1 MFTFFKDKEEI
12 YNPTAAD
19 TLPVMDPSLTVE
31 LNKAGSASFTLP
43 PKHPFYN
50 NLPKLASWI
59 TIQDQNSIL
68 WRGRV
73 LDSTDDNKKNRNFIA
88 EGQLAILN
96 DSIIRPYSYTGT
108 VRNYL
113 AFLINQHNE
122 QQTDPHKKITL
133 GTVNVTSPE
142 GSTIKRK
149 STQYASTWN
158 EINSN
163 LIGPLGGYLIPS
175 YNTDGTLTVSYR
187 ETPGDLG
194 SQDIRFGENIV
205 DFSRF
210 VTATEVFT
218 VLIPTGKTD
227 SEATSSTTTSRS
239 GGALTIESVNG
250 GLDYIKNAGA
260 VKLFGGEIWREHNW
274 SYIDSPSELK
284 AAGQK
289 YLADN
294 ISAAITINIDAIDL
308 HLLNVNVQAIKLGS
322 LHNVIANEYEVN
334 DQYYCSKIDYHFNN
348 PSSNRYTFGTLQQT
362 LTELQHEEEQQTSAD
377 ISDTAEGINDRI
389 DGTEGNLTGE
399 AETRYNDDQ
408 TLQGE
413 IDALEELI
421 GADGVVP
428 DGTTVLQYAQQQA
441 TNLIKNGV
449 EGGHVFVSEN
459 EILIMDATSIASAT
473 KVWRWN
479 SGGLGFSANGYNGT
493 YKTAMTSDG
502 RIVADMITTGKLLA
516 EYIALFGKMAVYK
529 TNVINSTN
537 IGGYIGYFSGDDGSG
552 TTGITM
558 APATGNNK
566 IAVST
571 GGASLNGGIPLVS
584 VTNKAYS
591 AGPFEVQGS
600 LTVSGGHDMSLNGGG
615 DIYSTA
621 WGGWLSQVLA
631 NKAAASHTH
640 SS

>member
-12 YNPTAAD
+12 YNPVAAD
-19 TLPVMDPSLTVE
+19 TLPVIDPSLSVE

-149 STQYASTWN
+149 STQYASAWN

-175 YNTDGTLTVSYR
+175 YNSDGSLSVSYR

-210 VTATEVFT
+210 VTATDVFT
-218 VLIPTGKTD
+218 VLIPTGKTE
-227 SEATSSTTTSRS
+227 SETTSDTTTSRS
-239 GGALTIESVNG
+239 NGVLTIESVNG
-250 GLDYIKNAGA
+250 GLDYIRNDGA
-260 VKLFGGEIWREHNW
+260 VRLFGGEIWREHNW
-274 SYIDSPSELK
+274 SYISSASELK
-284 AAGQK
+284 AAGLK

-322 LHNVIANEYEVN
+322 LHNVIANEYDVN
-334 DQYYCSKIDYHFNN
+334 DQYYCSKIEYHFNN
-348 PSSNRYTFGTLQQT
+348 PGQNRYTFGTLQQT
-362 LTELQHEEEQQTSAD
+362 LTELQHEEDQQASANL
-377 ISDTAEGINDRI
+377 SNAEDGINARVDK
-389 DGTEGNLTGE
+389 TEQNLTSLS
-399 AETRYNDDQ
+399 D
-408 TLQGE
+408 L
-413 IDALEELI
+413 L

-428 DGTTVLQYAQQQA
+428 AGKTVLEYAQEQA
-441 TNLIKNGV
+441 TDLIKNGV

-459 EILIMDATSIASAT
+459 EILIMDTTSISSAT

-479 SGGLGFSANGYNGT
+479 SGGLGYSSTGYNGT
-493 YKTAMTSDG
+493 YQTAMTADG
-502 RIVADMITTGKLLA
+502 KIVADMITTGKLLA

-529 TNVINSTN
+529 SNVINSTN
-537 IGGYIGYFSGDDGSG
+537 IGGYIGYFEGSDGSG
-552 TTGITM
+552 DTEGM
-558 APATGNNK
+558 AMTCGNNK
-566 IAVST
+566 IAVSNA
-571 GGASLNGGIPLVS
+571 GASINGGTPFFSVANRCQVS
-584 VTNKAYS
+584 GN
-591 AGPFEVQGS
+591 
-600 LTVSGGHDMSLNGGG
+600 LTVTGNITGQTISDILNRL
-615 DIYSTA
+615 TA
-621 WGGWLSQVLA
+621 LES
-631 NKAAASHTH
+631 AS
-640 SS
+640 

>member
-12 YNPTAAD
+12 YNPVAAD
-19 TLPVMDPSLTVE
+19 TLPVIDPSLSVE

-149 STQYASTWN
+149 STQYASAWN

-175 YNTDGTLTVSYR
+175 YNLDGSLSVSYR

-210 VTATEVFT
+210 VTATDVFT
-218 VLIPTGKTD
+218 VLIPTGKTE
-227 SEATSSTTTSRS
+227 SETTSDTTTSRS
-239 GGALTIESVNG
+239 NGVLTIESVNG
-250 GLDYIKNAGA
+250 GLDYIRNDGA
-260 VKLFGGEIWREHNW
+260 VRLFGGEIWREHNW
-274 SYIDSPSELK
+274 SYISSASELK
-284 AAGQK
+284 AAGLK

-322 LHNVIANEYEVN
+322 LHNVIANEYDVN
-334 DQYYCSKIDYHFNN
+334 DQYYCSKIEYHFNN
-348 PSSNRYTFGTLQQT
+348 PGQNRYTFGTLQQT
-362 LTELQHEEEQQTSAD
+362 LTELQHEEDQQTSAN
-377 ISDTAEGINDRI
+377 ISNAEDGINARVDK
-389 DGTEGNLTGE
+389 TEQNLTSLS
-399 AETRYNDDQ
+399 D
-408 TLQGE
+408 L
-413 IDALEELI
+413 L

-428 DGTTVLQYAQQQA
+428 EGKTVLEYAQEQA
-441 TNLIKNGV
+441 TDLIKNGV

-459 EILIMDATSIASAT
+459 EILIMDSTSISSAT

-479 SGGLGFSANGYNGT
+479 SGGLGYSSTGYNGT
-493 YKTAMTSDG
+493 YQTAMTADG
-502 RIVADMITTGKLLA
+502 KIVADMITTGKLLA

-529 TNVINSTN
+529 SNVINSTN
-537 IGGYIGYFSGDDGSG
+537 IGGYIGYFEGSDGSG
-552 TTGITM
+552 DTEGM
-558 APATGNNK
+558 AMTCGNNK
-566 IAVST
+566 IAVSNA
-571 GGASLNGGIPLVS
+571 GASINGGTPFFSVANRCQVS
-584 VTNKAYS
+584 GN
-591 AGPFEVQGS
+591 
-600 LTVSGGHDMSLNGGG
+600 LTVTGNITGQTITDILNRL
-615 DIYSTA
+615 TA
-621 WGGWLSQVLA
+621 LES
-631 NKAAASHTH
+631 AS
-640 SS
+640 

>member
-12 YNPTAAD
+12 YNPVAAD
-19 TLPVMDPSLTVE
+19 TLPVIDPSLSVE
-31 LNKAGSASFTLP
+31 LNKAGSASFTLL

-149 STQYASTWN
+149 STQYASAWN

-175 YNTDGTLTVSYR
+175 YNSDGSLTVSYR

-210 VTATEVFT
+210 VTATDVFT
-218 VLIPTGKTD
+218 VLIPTGKTET
-227 SEATSSTTTSRS
+227 EATSATTTSRS

-260 VKLFGGEIWREHNW
+260 VRLFGGEIWREHNW
-274 SYIDSPSELK
+274 SYIDSPAELK

-334 DQYYCSKIDYHFNN
+334 DQYFCSKIDYHFNN

-362 LTELQHEEEQQTSAD
+362 LTELQHEEEQQTNAD
-377 ISDTAEGINDRI
+377 ISDAAEGINDRI
-389 DGTEGNLTGE
+389 DGTEENLTGE
-399 AETRYNDDQ
+399 AETRADMDDAI
-408 TLQGE
+408 L
-413 IDALEELI
+413 ELI
-421 GADGVVP
+421 GAEGVVP
-428 DGTTVLQYAQQQA
+428 EGVTVLQYAQEQA

-459 EILIMDATSIASAT
+459 EILIMDSTSISSAT
-473 KVWRWN
+473 NVWRWN
-479 SGGLGFSANGYNGT
+479 SGGLGFSSSGYNGT

-502 RIVADMITTGKLLA
+502 KIVADMITTGKLLA

-529 TNVINSTN
+529 NNVINNNN
-537 IGGYIGYFSGDDGSG
+537 IGGYIGYFEGSDGTSDTYG
-552 TTGITM
+552 M
-558 APATGNNK
+558 ALTCGNNK

-571 GGASLNGGIPLVS
+571 NGASINGG
-584 VTNKAYS
+584 T
-591 AGPFEVQGS
+591 PFFSISNRCQCGGN
-600 LTVSGGHDMSLNGGG
+600 LTVTGNLTVNGTLNIAGNSR
-615 DIYSTA
+615 DIESEIDA
-621 WGGWLSQVLA
+621 IWDA
-631 NKAAASHTH
+631 IDRKADTNHSH

>member
-12 YNPTAAD
+12 YNPVAAD
-19 TLPVMDPSLTVE
+19 TLPVIDPSLSVE

-96 DSIIRPYSYTGT
+96 DSIIRPYTFTGT

-149 STQYASTWN
+149 SKQYASAWN

-175 YNTDGTLTVSYR
+175 YNSDGSLSVSYR

-210 VTATEVFT
+210 VTATDVFT
-218 VLIPTGKTD
+218 VLIPTGKTE
-227 SEATSSTTTSRS
+227 SETTSDTTTSRS
-239 GGALTIESVNG
+239 NGVLTIESVNG
-250 GLDYIKNAGA
+250 GLDYIRNDGA
-260 VKLFGGEIWREHNW
+260 VRLFGGEIWREHNW
-274 SYIDSPSELK
+274 SYISSASELK
-284 AAGQK
+284 AAGLK

-294 ISAAITINIDAIDL
+294 IAAAITINIDAIDL

-322 LHNVIANEYEVN
+322 LHNVIANEYDVN
-334 DQYYCSKIDYHFNN
+334 DQYYCSKIEYHFNN
-348 PSSNRYTFGTLQQT
+348 PGQNRYTFGTLQQT
-362 LTELQHEEEQQTSAD
+362 LTELQHEEDQQASANL
-377 ISDTAEGINDRI
+377 SNAEDGINARVDK
-389 DGTEGNLTGE
+389 TEQNLTSLS
-399 AETRYNDDQ
+399 D
-408 TLQGE
+408 L
-413 IDALEELI
+413 L

-428 DGTTVLQYAQQQA
+428 DGQTVLEYAQEQA
-441 TNLIKNGV
+441 TDLIKNGV

-459 EILIMDATSIASAT
+459 EILIMDTTSISSAT

-479 SGGLGFSANGYNGT
+479 SGGLGYSSTGYNGT
-493 YKTAMTSDG
+493 YQTAMTADG
-502 RIVADMITTGKLLA
+502 KIVADMITTGKLLA

-529 TNVINSTN
+529 SNVINSTN
-537 IGGYIGYFSGDDGSG
+537 IGGYIGYFEGSDGSG
-552 TTGITM
+552 DTEGM
-558 APATGNNK
+558 AMTCGNNK
-566 IAVST
+566 IAVSNA
-571 GGASLNGGIPLVS
+571 GASINGGTPFFSVANRCQVS
-584 VTNKAYS
+584 GN
-591 AGPFEVQGS
+591 
-600 LTVSGGHDMSLNGGG
+600 LTVTGNITGQTITDILNRL
-615 DIYSTA
+615 TA
-621 WGGWLSQVLA
+621 LE
-631 NKAAASHTH
+631 NAS
-640 SS
+640 

>member
-12 YNPTAAD
+12 YNPVAAD
-19 TLPVMDPSLTVE
+19 TLPVIDPSLSVE

-149 STQYASTWN
+149 STQYASAWN

-175 YNTDGTLTVSYR
+175 YNSDGSLSVSYR

-210 VTATEVFT
+210 VTATDVFT
-218 VLIPTGKTD
+218 VLIPTGKTE
-227 SEATSSTTTSRS
+227 SETTSDTTTSRS
-239 GGALTIESVNG
+239 NGVLTIESVNG
-250 GLDYIKNAGA
+250 GLDYIRNDGA
-260 VKLFGGEIWREHNW
+260 VRLFGGEIWREHNW
-274 SYIDSPSELK
+274 SYISSASELK
-284 AAGQK
+284 AAGLK

-322 LHNVIANEYEVN
+322 LHNVIANEYDVN
-334 DQYYCSKIDYHFNN
+334 DQYYCSKIEYHFNN
-348 PSSNRYTFGTLQQT
+348 PGQNRYTFGTLQQT
-362 LTELQHEEEQQTSAD
+362 LTELQHEEDQQTSAN
-377 ISDTAEGINDRI
+377 ISNAEDGINARVDK
-389 DGTEGNLTGE
+389 TEQNLTSLS
-399 AETRYNDDQ
+399 D
-408 TLQGE
+408 L
-413 IDALEELI
+413 L

-428 DGTTVLQYAQQQA
+428 DGQTVLEYAQEQA
-441 TNLIKNGV
+441 TDLIKNGV

-459 EILIMDATSIASAT
+459 EILIMDSTSISSAT

-479 SGGLGFSANGYNGT
+479 SGGLGYSSTGYNGT
-493 YKTAMTSDG
+493 YQTAMTADG
-502 RIVADMITTGKLLA
+502 KIVADMITTGKLLA

-529 TNVINSTN
+529 SNVINSTN
-537 IGGYIGYFSGDDGSG
+537 IGGYIGYFEGSDGSG
-552 TTGITM
+552 DTEGM
-558 APATGNNK
+558 AMTCGNNK
-566 IAVST
+566 IAVSNA
-571 GGASLNGGIPLVS
+571 GASINGGTPFFSVS
-584 VTNKAYS
+584 NRCQVSGN
-591 AGPFEVQGS
+591 
-600 LTVSGGHDMSLNGGG
+600 LTVTGNITGQTITDILNRL
-615 DIYSTA
+615 TA
-621 WGGWLSQVLA
+621 LE
-631 NKAAASHTH
+631 NAS
-640 SS
+640 

>member
-12 YNPTAAD
+12 YNPVAAD
-19 TLPVMDPSLTVE
+19 TLPVIDPSLSVE

-149 STQYASTWN
+149 SRQYASAWN

-175 YNTDGTLTVSYR
+175 YNSDGSLSVSYR

-210 VTATEVFT
+210 VTATDVFT
-218 VLIPTGKTD
+218 VLIPTGKTE
-227 SEATSSTTTSRS
+227 SETTSDTTTSRS
-239 GGALTIESVNG
+239 NGVLTIESVNG
-250 GLDYIKNAGA
+250 GLDYIRNDGA
-260 VKLFGGEIWREHNW
+260 VRLFGGEIWREHNW
-274 SYIDSPSELK
+274 SYISSASELK

-322 LHNVIANEYEVN
+322 LHNVIANEYDVN
-334 DQYYCSKIDYHFNN
+334 DQYYCSKIEYHFNN
-348 PSSNRYTFGTLQQT
+348 PGQNRYTFGTLQQT
-362 LTELQHEEEQQTSAD
+362 LTELQHEEDQQTSAN
-377 ISDTAEGINDRI
+377 ISNAEEGINARVDK
-389 DGTEGNLTGE
+389 TEQNLTSLS
-399 AETRYNDDQ
+399 D
-408 TLQGE
+408 L
-413 IDALEELI
+413 L

-428 DGTTVLQYAQQQA
+428 DGQTVLEYAQEQA
-441 TNLIKNGV
+441 TALIKNGV

-459 EILIMDATSIASAT
+459 EILIMDSTSISSAT

-479 SGGLGFSANGYNGT
+479 SGGLGYSSTGYNGT
-493 YKTAMTSDG
+493 YQTAMTADG
-502 RIVADMITTGKLLA
+502 KIVADMITTGKLLA

-529 TNVINSTN
+529 SNVINSTN
-537 IGGYIGYFSGDDGSG
+537 IGGYIGYFEGSDGSG
-552 TTGITM
+552 DTEGM
-558 APATGNNK
+558 AMTCGNNK
-566 IAVST
+566 IAVSNA
-571 GGASLNGGIPLVS
+571 GASINGGTPFFSVANRCQVS
-584 VTNKAYS
+584 GN
-591 AGPFEVQGS
+591 
-600 LTVSGGHDMSLNGGG
+600 LTVTGNITGQTITDILNRL
-615 DIYSTA
+615 TA
-621 WGGWLSQVLA
+621 LE
-631 NKAAASHTH
+631 NAS
-640 SS
+640 

>member
-12 YNPTAAD
+12 YNPVAAD
-19 TLPVMDPSLTVE
+19 TLPVIDPSLSVE

-68 WRGRV
+68 WRGRI

-96 DSIIRPYSYTGT
+96 DSIIRPYTFTGT

-149 STQYASTWN
+149 STQYASAWN

-175 YNTDGTLTVSYR
+175 YNSDGSLSVSYR

-210 VTATEVFT
+210 VTATDVFT
-218 VLIPTGKTD
+218 VLIPTGKTE
-227 SEATSSTTTSRS
+227 SETTSDTTTSRS
-239 GGALTIESVNG
+239 NGVLTIESVNG
-250 GLDYIKNAGA
+250 GLDYIRNAGA
-260 VKLFGGEIWREHNW
+260 VNLFGEIWREHNW
-274 SYIDSPSELK
+274 SYISSASELK

-322 LHNVIANEYEVN
+322 LHNVIANEYDVN
-334 DQYYCSKIDYHFNN
+334 DQYYCSKIEYHFNN
-348 PSSNRYTFGTLQQT
+348 PGQNRYTFGTLQQT
-362 LTELQHEEEQQTSAD
+362 LTELQHEEDQQASANL
-377 ISDTAEGINDRI
+377 SNAEDGINTRVDK
-389 DGTEGNLTGE
+389 TEQNLTSLS
-399 AETRYNDDQ
+399 D
-408 TLQGE
+408 L
-413 IDALEELI
+413 L

-428 DGTTVLQYAQQQA
+428 DGQTVLEYAQEQA
-441 TNLIKNGV
+441 TDLIKNGV

-459 EILIMDATSIASAT
+459 EILIMDSTSISSAT

-479 SGGLGFSANGYNGT
+479 SGGLGYSSTGYNGT
-493 YKTAMTSDG
+493 YQTAMTADG
-502 RIVADMITTGKLLA
+502 KIVADMITTGKLLA

-529 TNVINSTN
+529 SNVINSTN
-537 IGGYIGYFSGDDGSG
+537 IGGYIGYFEGSDGSG
-552 TTGITM
+552 DTEGM
-558 APATGNNK
+558 AMTCGNNK
-566 IAVST
+566 IAVSNA
-571 GGASLNGGIPLVS
+571 GASINGGTPFFSVANRCQVS
-584 VTNKAYS
+584 GN
-591 AGPFEVQGS
+591 
-600 LTVSGGHDMSLNGGG
+600 LTVTGNITGQTITDILNRL
-615 DIYSTA
+615 TA
-621 WGGWLSQVLA
+621 LES
-631 NKAAASHTH
+631 AS
-640 SS
+640 

>member
-12 YNPTAAD
+12 YNPVAAD
-19 TLPVMDPSLTVE
+19 TLPVIDPSLSVE

-149 STQYASTWN
+149 STQYASAWN

-175 YNTDGTLTVSYR
+175 YNSDGSLSVSYR

-210 VTATEVFT
+210 VTATDVFT
-218 VLIPTGKTD
+218 VLIPTGKTE
-227 SEATSSTTTSRS
+227 SETTSDTTTSRS
-239 GGALTIESVNG
+239 NGVLTIESVNG
-250 GLDYIKNAGA
+250 GLDYIRNDGA
-260 VKLFGGEIWREHNW
+260 VRLFGGEIWREHNW
-274 SYIDSPSELK
+274 SYISSASELK
-284 AAGQK
+284 AAGLK

-334 DQYYCSKIDYHFNN
+334 DQYYCSKIEYHFNN
-348 PSSNRYTFGTLQQT
+348 PGQNRYTFGTLQQT
-362 LTELQHEEEQQTSAD
+362 LTELQHEEDQQASANL
-377 ISDTAEGINDRI
+377 SNAEDGINARVDK
-389 DGTEGNLTGE
+389 TEQNLTSLS
-399 AETRYNDDQ
+399 D
-408 TLQGE
+408 L
-413 IDALEELI
+413 L

-428 DGTTVLQYAQQQA
+428 DGQTVLEYAQEQA
-441 TNLIKNGV
+441 TDLIKNGV

-459 EILIMDATSIASAT
+459 EILIMDSTSISSAT

-479 SGGLGFSANGYNGT
+479 SGGLGYSSTGYNGT
-493 YKTAMTSDG
+493 YQTAMTADG
-502 RIVADMITTGKLLA
+502 KIVADMITTGKLLA

-529 TNVINSTN
+529 SNVINSTN
-537 IGGYIGYFSGDDGSG
+537 IGGYIGYFEGSDGSG
-552 TTGITM
+552 DTEGM
-558 APATGNNK
+558 AMTCGNNK
-566 IAVST
+566 IAVSNA
-571 GGASLNGGIPLVS
+571 GASINGGTPFFSVANRCQVS
-584 VTNKAYS
+584 GN
-591 AGPFEVQGS
+591 
-600 LTVSGGHDMSLNGGG
+600 LTVTGNITGQTIT
-615 DIYSTA
+615 DIVNRLTA
-621 WGGWLSQVLA
+621 LES
-631 NKAAASHTH
+631 AS
-640 SS
+640 

>member
-12 YNPTAAD
+12 YNPVAAD
-19 TLPVMDPSLTVE
+19 TLPVMDPSLSVE

-149 STQYASTWN
+149 STQYASAWN

-175 YNTDGTLTVSYR
+175 YNSDGSLSVSYR

-194 SQDIRFGENIV
+194 TQDIRFGENIV

-210 VTATEVFT
+210 VTATDVFT
-218 VLIPTGKTD
+218 VLIPTGKTE
-227 SEATSSTTTSRS
+227 SETTSDTTTSRS
-239 GGALTIESVNG
+239 NGVLTIESVNG
-250 GLDYIKNAGA
+250 GLDYIRNDGA
-260 VKLFGGEIWREHNW
+260 VRLFGGEIWREHNW
-274 SYIDSPSELK
+274 SYISSASELK

-322 LHNVIANEYEVN
+322 LHNVIANEYDVN
-334 DQYYCSKIDYHFNN
+334 DQYYCSKIEYHFNN
-348 PSSNRYTFGTLQQT
+348 PGQNRYTFGTLQQT
-362 LTELQHEEEQQTSAD
+362 LTELQHEEDQQASANL
-377 ISDTAEGINDRI
+377 SNAEDGINARVDK
-389 DGTEGNLTGE
+389 TEQNLTSLS
-399 AETRYNDDQ
+399 D
-408 TLQGE
+408 L
-413 IDALEELI
+413 L

-428 DGTTVLQYAQQQA
+428 DGQTVLEYAQEQA
-441 TNLIKNGV
+441 TDLIKNGV

-459 EILIMDATSIASAT
+459 EILIMDSTSISSAT

-479 SGGLGFSANGYNGT
+479 SGGLGYSSTGYNGT
-493 YKTAMTSDG
+493 YQTAMTADG
-502 RIVADMITTGKLLA
+502 KIVADMITTGKLLA

-529 TNVINSTN
+529 SNVINSTN
-537 IGGYIGYFSGDDGSG
+537 IGGYIGYFEGSDGSG
-552 TTGITM
+552 DTEGM
-558 APATGNNK
+558 AMTCGNNK
-566 IAVST
+566 IAVSNA
-571 GGASLNGGIPLVS
+571 GASINGGTPFFSVANRCQVS
-584 VTNKAYS
+584 GN
-591 AGPFEVQGS
+591 
-600 LTVSGGHDMSLNGGG
+600 LTVTGNITGQTITDILNRL
-615 DIYSTA
+615 TA
-621 WGGWLSQVLA
+621 LES
-631 NKAAASHTH
+631 AS
-640 SS
+640 

>member
-12 YNPTAAD
+12 YNPVAAD
-19 TLPVMDPSLTVE
+19 TLPVIDPSLSVE

-68 WRGRV
+68 WRGRI
-73 LDSTDDNKKNRNFIA
+73 LDSTDDNKKNRSFIA

-96 DSIIRPYSYTGT
+96 DSIIRPYSFTGT

-149 STQYASTWN
+149 STQYASAWN

-175 YNTDGTLTVSYR
+175 YNSDGSLSVSYR

-210 VTATEVFT
+210 VTATDVFT
-218 VLIPTGKTD
+218 VLIPTGKTE
-227 SEATSSTTTSRS
+227 SETTSDTTTSRS
-239 GGALTIESVNG
+239 NEILTIESVNG
-250 GLDYIKNAGA
+250 GLDYIRNDGA
-260 VKLFGGEIWREHNW
+260 VRLFGGEIWREHNW
-274 SYIDSPSELK
+274 SYISSASELK
-284 AAGQK
+284 AAGLK

-294 ISAAITINIDAIDL
+294 IAAAITINIDAIDL

-322 LHNVIANEYEVN
+322 LHNVIANEYDVN
-334 DQYYCSKIDYHFNN
+334 DQYYCSKIEYHFNN
-348 PSSNRYTFGTLQQT
+348 PGQNRYTFGTLQQT
-362 LTELQHEEEQQTSAD
+362 LTELQHEEDQQASANL
-377 ISDTAEGINDRI
+377 SNAEDGINARVDK
-389 DGTEGNLTGE
+389 TEQNLTSLS
-399 AETRYNDDQ
+399 D
-408 TLQGE
+408 L
-413 IDALEELI
+413 L

-428 DGTTVLQYAQQQA
+428 DGQTVLEYAQEQA
-441 TNLIKNGV
+441 TDLIKNGV

-459 EILIMDATSIASAT
+459 EILIMDTTSISSAT

-479 SGGLGFSANGYNGT
+479 SGGLGYSSTGYNGT
-493 YKTAMTSDG
+493 YQTAMTADG
-502 RIVADMITTGKLLA
+502 KIVADMITTGKLLA

-529 TNVINSTN
+529 SNVINSTN
-537 IGGYIGYFSGDDGSG
+537 IGGYIGYFEGSDGSG
-552 TTGITM
+552 DTEGM
-558 APATGNNK
+558 AMTCGNNK
-566 IAVST
+566 IAVSNA
-571 GGASLNGGIPLVS
+571 GASINGGTPFFSVANRCQVS
-584 VTNKAYS
+584 GN
-591 AGPFEVQGS
+591 
-600 LTVSGGHDMSLNGGG
+600 LTVTGNITGQTITDILNRL
-615 DIYSTA
+615 TA
-621 WGGWLSQVLA
+621 LES
-631 NKAAASHTH
+631 AS
-640 SS
+640 

>member
-12 YNPTAAD
+12 YNPVAAD
-19 TLPVMDPSLTVE
+19 TLPVIDPSLSVE

-149 STQYASTWN
+149 STQYASAWN

-175 YNTDGTLTVSYR
+175 YNSDGSLSVSYR

-210 VTATEVFT
+210 VTATDVFT
-218 VLIPTGKTD
+218 VLIPTGKTE
-227 SEATSSTTTSRS
+227 SETTSDTTTSRS
-239 GGALTIESVNG
+239 NGVLTIESVNG
-250 GLDYIKNAGA
+250 GLDYIRNDGA
-260 VKLFGGEIWREHNW
+260 VRLFGGEIWREHNW
-274 SYIDSPSELK
+274 SYISSASELK

-294 ISAAITINIDAIDL
+294 IAAAITINIDAIDL

-322 LHNVIANEYEVN
+322 LHNVIANEYDVN
-334 DQYYCSKIDYHFNN
+334 DQYYCSKIEYHFNN
-348 PSSNRYTFGTLQQT
+348 PGQNRYTFGTLQQT
-362 LTELQHEEEQQTSAD
+362 LTELQHEEDQQASANL
-377 ISDTAEGINDRI
+377 SNAEDGINARVDK
-389 DGTEGNLTGE
+389 TEQNLTSLS
-399 AETRYNDDQ
+399 D
-408 TLQGE
+408 L
-413 IDALEELI
+413 L

-428 DGTTVLQYAQQQA
+428 DGQTVLEYAQEQA
-441 TNLIKNGV
+441 TDLIKNGV

-459 EILIMDATSIASAT
+459 EILIMDSTSISSAT

-479 SGGLGFSANGYNGT
+479 SGGLGYSSTGYNGT
-493 YKTAMTSDG
+493 YQTAMTADG
-502 RIVADMITTGKLLA
+502 KIVADMITTGKLLA

-529 TNVINSTN
+529 SNVINSTN
-537 IGGYIGYFSGDDGSG
+537 IGGYIGYFEGSDGSG
-552 TTGITM
+552 DTEGM
-558 APATGNNK
+558 AMTCGNNK
-566 IAVST
+566 IAVSNA
-571 GGASLNGGIPLVS
+571 GASINGGTPFFSVANRCQVS
-584 VTNKAYS
+584 GN
-591 AGPFEVQGS
+591 
-600 LTVSGGHDMSLNGGG
+600 LTVTGNITGQTITDILNRL
-615 DIYSTA
+615 TA
-621 WGGWLSQVLA
+621 LES
-631 NKAAASHTH
+631 AS
-640 SS
+640 

>member
-149 STQYASTWN
+149 STQYASAWN

-194 SQDIRFGENIV
+194 TQDIRFGENIV

-210 VTATEVFT
+210 VTATDVFT
-218 VLIPTGKTD
+218 VLIPTGKTE
-227 SEATSSTTTSRS
+227 SETTSDTTTSRS
-239 GGALTIESVNG
+239 NGVLTIESVNG
-250 GLDYIKNAGA
+250 GLDYIRNDGA
-260 VKLFGGEIWREHNW
+260 VRLFGGEIWREHNW
-274 SYIDSPSELK
+274 SYISSASELK

-322 LHNVIANEYEVN
+322 LHNVIANEYDVN
-334 DQYYCSKIDYHFNN
+334 DQYYCSKIEYHFNN
-348 PSSNRYTFGTLQQT
+348 PGQNRYTFGTLQQT
-362 LTELQHEEEQQTSAD
+362 LTELQHEEDQQTSAN
-377 ISDTAEGINDRI
+377 ISNAEDGINARVDK
-389 DGTEGNLTGE
+389 TEQNLTSLS
-399 AETRYNDDQ
+399 D
-408 TLQGE
+408 L
-413 IDALEELI
+413 L

-428 DGTTVLQYAQQQA
+428 DGQTVLEYAQEQA
-441 TNLIKNGV
+441 TDLIKNGV

-459 EILIMDATSIASAT
+459 EILIMDSTSISSAT

-479 SGGLGFSANGYNGT
+479 SGGLGYSSTGYNGT
-493 YKTAMTSDG
+493 YQTAMTADG
-502 RIVADMITTGKLLA
+502 KIVADMITTGKLLA

-529 TNVINSTN
+529 SNVINSTN
-537 IGGYIGYFSGDDGSG
+537 IGGYIGYFEGSDGSG
-552 TTGITM
+552 DTEGM
-558 APATGNNK
+558 AMTCGNNK
-566 IAVST
+566 IAVSNA
-571 GGASLNGGIPLVS
+571 GASINGGTPFFSVANRCQVS
-584 VTNKAYS
+584 GN
-591 AGPFEVQGS
+591 
-600 LTVSGGHDMSLNGGG
+600 LTVTGNITGQTITDILNRL
-615 DIYSTA
+615 TA
-621 WGGWLSQVLA
+621 LES
-631 NKAAASHTH
+631 AS
-640 SS
+640 

>member
-12 YNPTAAD
+12 YNPIAAD
-19 TLPVMDPSLTVE
+19 TLPVIDPSLTVE

-43 PKHPFYN
+43 PKHPAYN

-73 LDSTDDNKKNRNFIA
+73 LDSTDDNKKNRSFIA

-96 DSIIRPYSYTGT
+96 DSIIRPYSFTGT

-113 AFLINQHNE
+113 VFLINQHNE

-175 YNTDGTLTVSYR
+175 YNSDGSLTVSYR

-210 VTATEVFT
+210 VTATDVFT
-218 VLIPTGKTD
+218 VLIPTGKTET
-227 SEATSSTTTSRS
+227 EATSATTTSRS

-260 VKLFGGEIWREHNW
+260 VRLFGGEIWREHNW
-274 SYIDSPSELK
+274 SYIDSPAELK

-334 DQYYCSKIDYHFNN
+334 DQYFCSKIDYHFNN

-362 LTELQHEEEQQTSAD
+362 LTELQHEEEQQTNAD

-389 DGTEGNLTGE
+389 DGTEENLTGE

-408 TLQGE
+408 ALQDE
-413 IDALEELI
+413 IDALEALI

-459 EILIMDATSIASAT
+459 EILIMDSTSISSAT
-473 KVWRWN
+473 NVWRWN
-479 SGGLGFSANGYNGT
+479 SGGLGFSSSGYNGT

-502 RIVADMITTGKLLA
+502 KIVADMITTGKLLA

-529 TNVINSTN
+529 NNVINNNN
-537 IGGYIGYFSGDDGSG
+537 IGGYIGYFEGSDGTSDTYG
-552 TTGITM
+552 M
-558 APATGNNK
+558 ALTCGNNK

-571 GGASLNGGIPLVS
+571 NGASINGG
-584 VTNKAYS
+584 T
-591 AGPFEVQGS
+591 PFFSISNRCQCGGN
-600 LTVSGGHDMSLNGGG
+600 LTVTGNLTVNGTLNIAGNSR
-615 DIYSTA
+615 DIESEIDA
-621 WGGWLSQVLA
+621 IWDAIDSKADA
-631 NKAAASHTH
+631 NHSH

>member
-12 YNPTAAD
+12 YNPVAAD
-19 TLPVMDPSLTVE
+19 TLPVIDPSLSVE

-68 WRGRV
+68 WRGRI
-73 LDSTDDNKKNRNFIA
+73 LDSTDDNKKDRNFIA

-149 STQYASTWN
+149 STQYASAWN

-175 YNTDGTLTVSYR
+175 YNSDGSLSVSYR

-194 SQDIRFGENIV
+194 SQDILFGENIV

-210 VTATEVFT
+210 VTATDVFT
-218 VLIPTGKTD
+218 VLIPTGKTE
-227 SEATSSTTTSRS
+227 SETTSDTTTSRS
-239 GGALTIESVNG
+239 NGVLTIESVNG
-250 GLDYIKNAGA
+250 GLDYIRNDGA
-260 VKLFGGEIWREHNW
+260 VRLFGGEIWREHNW
-274 SYIDSPSELK
+274 SYISSASELK
-284 AAGQK
+284 AAGLK

-322 LHNVIANEYEVN
+322 LHNVIANEYDVN
-334 DQYYCSKIDYHFNN
+334 DQYYCSKIEYHFNN
-348 PSSNRYTFGTLQQT
+348 PGQNRYTFGTLQQT
-362 LTELQHEEEQQTSAD
+362 LTELQHEEDQQASANL
-377 ISDTAEGINDRI
+377 SNAEDGINARVDK
-389 DGTEGNLTGE
+389 TEQNLTSLS
-399 AETRYNDDQ
+399 D
-408 TLQGE
+408 L
-413 IDALEELI
+413 L

-428 DGTTVLQYAQQQA
+428 AGKTVLEYAQEQA
-441 TNLIKNGV
+441 TDLIKNGV

-459 EILIMDATSIASAT
+459 EILIMDSTSISSAT

-479 SGGLGFSANGYNGT
+479 SGGLGYSSTGYNGT
-493 YKTAMTSDG
+493 YQTAMTADG
-502 RIVADMITTGKLLA
+502 KIVADMITTGKLLA

-529 TNVINSTN
+529 SNVINSTN
-537 IGGYIGYFSGDDGSG
+537 IGGYLGYFEGSDGSG
-552 TTGITM
+552 DTEGM
-558 APATGNNK
+558 AMTCGNNK
-566 IAVST
+566 IAVSNA
-571 GGASLNGGIPLVS
+571 GASINGGTPFFSVANRCQVS
-584 VTNKAYS
+584 GN
-591 AGPFEVQGS
+591 
-600 LTVSGGHDMSLNGGG
+600 LTVTGNITGQTITDILNRL
-615 DIYSTA
+615 TA
-621 WGGWLSQVLA
+621 LES
-631 NKAAASHTH
+631 AS
-640 SS
+640 

>member
-12 YNPTAAD
+12 YNPVAAD
-19 TLPVMDPSLTVE
+19 TLPVMDPSLSVE

-96 DSIIRPYSYTGT
+96 DSIIRPYSFTGT

-149 STQYASTWN
+149 STQYASAWN

-175 YNTDGTLTVSYR
+175 YNSDGSLSVSYR

-210 VTATEVFT
+210 VTATDVFT
-218 VLIPTGKTD
+218 VLIPTGKTE
-227 SEATSSTTTSRS
+227 SETTSDTTTSRS
-239 GGALTIESVNG
+239 NGVLTIESVNG
-250 GLDYIKNAGA
+250 GLDYIRNDGA
-260 VKLFGGEIWREHNW
+260 VRLFGGEIWREHNW
-274 SYIDSPSELK
+274 SYISSASELK

-322 LHNVIANEYEVN
+322 LHNVIANEYDVN
-334 DQYYCSKIDYHFNN
+334 DQYYCSKIEYHFNN
-348 PSSNRYTFGTLQQT
+348 PGQNRYTFGTLQQT
-362 LTELQHEEEQQTSAD
+362 LTELQHEEDQQASANL
-377 ISDTAEGINDRI
+377 SNAEDGINARVDK
-389 DGTEGNLTGE
+389 TEQNLTSLS
-399 AETRYNDDQ
+399 D
-408 TLQGE
+408 L
-413 IDALEELI
+413 L

-428 DGTTVLQYAQQQA
+428 DGQTVLEYAQEQA
-441 TNLIKNGV
+441 TDLIKNGV

-459 EILIMDATSIASAT
+459 EILIMDSTSISSAT

-479 SGGLGFSANGYNGT
+479 SGGLGYSSTGYNGT
-493 YKTAMTSDG
+493 YQTAMTADG
-502 RIVADMITTGKLLA
+502 KIVADMITTGKLLA

-537 IGGYIGYFSGDDGSG
+537 IGGYIGYFEGSDGSG
-552 TTGITM
+552 DTEGM
-558 APATGNNK
+558 AMTCGNNK
-566 IAVST
+566 IAVSNA
-571 GGASLNGGIPLVS
+571 GASINGGTPFFSVANRCQVS
-584 VTNKAYS
+584 GN
-591 AGPFEVQGS
+591 
-600 LTVSGGHDMSLNGGG
+600 LTVTGNITGQTITDILNRL
-615 DIYSTA
+615 TA
-621 WGGWLSQVLA
+621 LES
-631 NKAAASHTH
+631 AS
-640 SS
+640 

>member
-12 YNPTAAD
+12 YNPVAAD
-19 TLPVMDPSLTVE
+19 TLPVMDPSLSVE

-175 YNTDGTLTVSYR
+175 YNSDGSLSVSYR

-210 VTATEVFT
+210 VTATDVFT
-218 VLIPTGKTD
+218 VLIPTGKTE
-227 SEATSSTTTSRS
+227 SETTSDTTTSRS
-239 GGALTIESVNG
+239 DGVLTIESVNG
-250 GLDYIKNAGA
+250 GLDYIRNDGA
-260 VKLFGGEIWREHNW
+260 VRLFGGEIWREHNW
-274 SYIDSPSELK
+274 SYISSASELK

-322 LHNVIANEYEVN
+322 LHNVIANEYDVN
-334 DQYYCSKIDYHFNN
+334 DQYYCSKIEYHFNN
-348 PSSNRYTFGTLQQT
+348 PGQNRYTFGTLQQT
-362 LTELQHEEEQQTSAD
+362 LTELQHEEDQQTSAN
-377 ISDTAEGINDRI
+377 ISNAEDGINARVDK
-389 DGTEGNLTGE
+389 TEQNLTSLS
-399 AETRYNDDQ
+399 D
-408 TLQGE
+408 L
-413 IDALEELI
+413 L

-428 DGTTVLQYAQQQA
+428 DGQTVLEYAQEQA
-441 TNLIKNGV
+441 TDLIRNGV

-459 EILIMDATSIASAT
+459 EILIMDSTSISSAT

-479 SGGLGFSANGYNGT
+479 SGGLGYSSTGYNGT
-493 YKTAMTSDG
+493 YQTAMTSDG
-502 RIVADMITTGKLLA
+502 KIVADMITTGKLLA

-529 TNVINSTN
+529 SNVINSTN
-537 IGGYIGYFSGDDGSG
+537 IGGYIGYFEGSDGSG
-552 TTGITM
+552 DTEGM
-558 APATGNNK
+558 AMTCGNNK
-566 IAVST
+566 IAVSNA
-571 GGASLNGGIPLVS
+571 GASINGGTPFFSVANRCQVS
-584 VTNKAYS
+584 GN
-591 AGPFEVQGS
+591 
-600 LTVSGGHDMSLNGGG
+600 LTVTGNITGQTITDILNRL
-615 DIYSTA
+615 TA
-621 WGGWLSQVLA
+621 LE
-631 NKAAASHTH
+631 NAS
-640 SS
+640 

>member
-12 YNPTAAD
+12 YNPVAAD
-19 TLPVMDPSLTVE
+19 TLPVIDPSLSVE

-96 DSIIRPYSYTGT
+96 DSIIRPYTFTGT

-149 STQYASTWN
+149 STQYASAWN

-175 YNTDGTLTVSYR
+175 YNSDGSLSVSYR

-210 VTATEVFT
+210 VTATDVFT
-218 VLIPTGKTD
+218 VLIPTGKTE
-227 SEATSSTTTSRS
+227 SETTSDTTTSRS
-239 GGALTIESVNG
+239 NGVLTIESVNG
-250 GLDYIKNAGA
+250 GLDYIRNDGA
-260 VKLFGGEIWREHNW
+260 VRLFGGEIWREHNW
-274 SYIDSPSELK
+274 SYISSASELK

-322 LHNVIANEYEVN
+322 LHNVIANEYDVN
-334 DQYYCSKIDYHFNN
+334 DQYYCSKIEYHFNN
-348 PSSNRYTFGTLQQT
+348 PGQNRYTFGTLQQT
-362 LTELQHEEEQQTSAD
+362 LTELQHEEDQQASANL
-377 ISDTAEGINDRI
+377 SNAEDGINARVDK
-389 DGTEGNLTGE
+389 TEQNLTSLS
-399 AETRYNDDQ
+399 D
-408 TLQGE
+408 L
-413 IDALEELI
+413 L

-428 DGTTVLQYAQQQA
+428 DGQTVLEYAQEQA
-441 TNLIKNGV
+441 TDLIKNGV

-459 EILIMDATSIASAT
+459 EILIMDSTSISSAT

-479 SGGLGFSANGYNGT
+479 SGGLGYSSTGYNGT
-493 YKTAMTSDG
+493 YQTAMTADG
-502 RIVADMITTGKLLA
+502 KIVADMITTGKLLA

-529 TNVINSTN
+529 SNVINSTN
-537 IGGYIGYFSGDDGSG
+537 IGGYIGYFEGSDGSG
-552 TTGITM
+552 DTEGM
-558 APATGNNK
+558 AMTCGNNK
-566 IAVST
+566 IAVSNA
-571 GGASLNGGIPLVS
+571 GASINGGTPFFSVANRCQVS
-584 VTNKAYS
+584 GN
-591 AGPFEVQGS
+591 
-600 LTVSGGHDMSLNGGG
+600 LTVTGNITGQTIT
-615 DIYSTA
+615 DIVNRLTA
-621 WGGWLSQVLA
+621 LES
-631 NKAAASHTH
+631 AS
-640 SS
+640 

>member
-12 YNPTAAD
+12 YNPVAAD
-19 TLPVMDPSLTVE
+19 TLPVIDPSLSVE

-149 STQYASTWN
+149 STQYASAWN

-175 YNTDGTLTVSYR
+175 YNSDGSLSVSYR

-210 VTATEVFT
+210 VTATDVFT
-218 VLIPTGKTD
+218 VLIPTGKTE
-227 SEATSSTTTSRS
+227 SETTSDTTTSRS
-239 GGALTIESVNG
+239 NGVLTIESVNG
-250 GLDYIKNAGA
+250 GLDYIRNDGA
-260 VKLFGGEIWREHNW
+260 VRLFGGEIWREHNW
-274 SYIDSPSELK
+274 SYISSASELK

-322 LHNVIANEYEVN
+322 LHNVIANEYDVN
-334 DQYYCSKIDYHFNN
+334 DQYYCSKIEYHFNN
-348 PSSNRYTFGTLQQT
+348 PGQNRYTFGTLQQT
-362 LTELQHEEEQQTSAD
+362 LTELQHEEDQQTSTNL
-377 ISDTAEGINDRI
+377 SNAEDGINARVDK
-389 DGTEGNLTGE
+389 TEQNLTSLS
-399 AETRYNDDQ
+399 D
-408 TLQGE
+408 L
-413 IDALEELI
+413 L

-428 DGTTVLQYAQQQA
+428 DGQTVLEYAQEQA
-441 TNLIKNGV
+441 TDLIKNGV

-459 EILIMDATSIASAT
+459 EILIMDSTSISSAT

-479 SGGLGFSANGYNGT
+479 SGGLGYSSTGYNGT
-493 YKTAMTSDG
+493 YQTAMTADG
-502 RIVADMITTGKLLA
+502 KIVADMITTGKLLA

-529 TNVINSTN
+529 SNVINSTN
-537 IGGYIGYFSGDDGSG
+537 IGGYIGYFEGSDGSG
-552 TTGITM
+552 DTEGM
-558 APATGNNK
+558 AMTCGNNK
-566 IAVST
+566 IAVSNA
-571 GGASLNGGIPLVS
+571 GASINGGTPFFSVANRCQVS
-584 VTNKAYS
+584 GN
-591 AGPFEVQGS
+591 
-600 LTVSGGHDMSLNGGG
+600 LTVTGNITGQTITDILNRL
-615 DIYSTA
+615 TA
-621 WGGWLSQVLA
+621 LES
-631 NKAAASHTH
+631 AS
-640 SS
+640 

>member
-12 YNPTAAD
+12 YNPVAAD
-19 TLPVMDPSLTVE
+19 TLPVMDPSLSVE

-43 PKHPFYN
+43 PNHPFYN

-149 STQYASTWN
+149 STQYASAWN

-175 YNTDGTLTVSYR
+175 YNSDGSLSVSYR

-210 VTATEVFT
+210 VTATDVFT
-218 VLIPTGKTD
+218 VLIPTGKTE
-227 SEATSSTTTSRS
+227 SETTSDTTTSRS
-239 GGALTIESVNG
+239 NEVLTIESVNG
-250 GLDYIKNAGA
+250 GLDYIRNDGA
-260 VKLFGGEIWREHNW
+260 VRLFGEIWREHNW
-274 SYIDSPSELK
+274 SYISSASELK
-284 AAGQK
+284 AAGLK

-322 LHNVIANEYEVN
+322 LHNVIANEYDVN
-334 DQYYCSKIDYHFNN
+334 DQYYCSKIEYHFNN
-348 PSSNRYTFGTLQQT
+348 PGQNRYTFGTLQQT
-362 LTELQHEEEQQTSAD
+362 LTELQHEEDQQASANL
-377 ISDTAEGINDRI
+377 SNAEDGINARVDK
-389 DGTEGNLTGE
+389 TEQNLTSLS
-399 AETRYNDDQ
+399 D
-408 TLQGE
+408 L
-413 IDALEELI
+413 L

-428 DGTTVLQYAQQQA
+428 DGQTVLEYAQEQA
-441 TNLIKNGV
+441 TDLIRNGV

-459 EILIMDATSIASAT
+459 EILIMDSTSISSAT

-479 SGGLGFSANGYNGT
+479 SGGLGYSSTGYNGT
-493 YKTAMTSDG
+493 YQTAMTSDG
-502 RIVADMITTGKLLA
+502 KIVADMITTGKLLA

-529 TNVINSTN
+529 NNVINSTN
-537 IGGYIGYFSGDDGSG
+537 IGGYIGYFEGSDGSG
-552 TTGITM
+552 DTEGM
-558 APATGNNK
+558 AMTCGNNK
-566 IAVST
+566 IAVSNA
-571 GGASLNGGIPLVS
+571 GASINGGTPFFSVANRCQVS
-584 VTNKAYS
+584 GN
-591 AGPFEVQGS
+591 
-600 LTVSGGHDMSLNGGG
+600 LTVTGNITGQTITDILNRL
-615 DIYSTA
+615 TA
-621 WGGWLSQVLA
+621 LES
-631 NKAAASHTH
+631 AS
-640 SS
+640 

>member
-12 YNPTAAD
+12 YNPVAAD
-19 TLPVMDPSLTVE
+19 TLPVIDPSLSVE

-149 STQYASTWN
+149 STQYASAWN

-175 YNTDGTLTVSYR
+175 YNSDGSLSVSYR

-210 VTATEVFT
+210 VTATDVFT
-218 VLIPTGKTD
+218 VLIPTGKTE
-227 SEATSSTTTSRS
+227 SETTSDTTTSRS
-239 GGALTIESVNG
+239 NEVLTIESVNG
-250 GLDYIKNAGA
+250 GLDYIRNDGA
-260 VKLFGGEIWREHNW
+260 VRVFGGEIGRDHNW
-274 SYIDSPSELK
+274 SYISSASELK

-322 LHNVIANEYEVN
+322 LHNVIANEYDVN
-334 DQYYCSKIDYHFNN
+334 DQYYCSKIEYHFNN
-348 PSSNRYTFGTLQQT
+348 PGQNRYTFGTLQQT
-362 LTELQHEEEQQTSAD
+362 LTELQHEEDQQASANL
-377 ISDTAEGINDRI
+377 SNAEDGINARVDK
-389 DGTEGNLTGE
+389 TEQNLTSLS
-399 AETRYNDDQ
+399 D
-408 TLQGE
+408 L
-413 IDALEELI
+413 L

-428 DGTTVLQYAQQQA
+428 DGQTVLEYAQEQA
-441 TNLIKNGV
+441 TDLIKNGV

-459 EILIMDATSIASAT
+459 EILIMDSTSISSAT

-479 SGGLGFSANGYNGT
+479 SGGLGYSSTGYNGT
-493 YKTAMTSDG
+493 YQTAMTADG
-502 RIVADMITTGKLLA
+502 KIVADMITTGKLLA

-529 TNVINSTN
+529 SNVINSTN
-537 IGGYIGYFSGDDGSG
+537 IGGYIGYFEGSDGSG
-552 TTGITM
+552 DTEGM
-558 APATGNNK
+558 AMTCGNNK
-566 IAVST
+566 IAVSNA
-571 GGASLNGGIPLVS
+571 GASINGGTPFFSVANRCQVS
-584 VTNKAYS
+584 GN
-591 AGPFEVQGS
+591 
-600 LTVSGGHDMSLNGGG
+600 LTVTGNITGQTITDILNRL
-615 DIYSTA
+615 TA
-621 WGGWLSQVLA
+621 LES
-631 NKAAASHTH
+631 AS
-640 SS
+640 

>member
-12 YNPTAAD
+12 YNPVAAD
-19 TLPVMDPSLTVE
+19 TLPVMDPSLSVE

-96 DSIIRPYSYTGT
+96 DSIIRPYYYTGT

-149 STQYASTWN
+149 STQYASAWN

-175 YNTDGTLTVSYR
+175 YNSDGSLSVSYR

-210 VTATEVFT
+210 VTATDVFT
-218 VLIPTGKTD
+218 VLIPTGKTE
-227 SEATSSTTTSRS
+227 SETTSDTTTSRS
-239 GGALTIESVNG
+239 NGVLTIESVNG
-250 GLDYIKNAGA
+250 GLDYIRNDGA
-260 VKLFGGEIWREHNW
+260 VRLFGGEIWREHNW
-274 SYIDSPSELK
+274 SYISSASELK
-284 AAGQK
+284 AAGLK

-322 LHNVIANEYEVN
+322 LHNVIANEYDVN
-334 DQYYCSKIDYHFNN
+334 DQYYCSKIEYHFNN
-348 PSSNRYTFGTLQQT
+348 PGQNRYTFGTLQQT
-362 LTELQHEEEQQTSAD
+362 LTELQHEEDQQTSAN
-377 ISDTAEGINDRI
+377 ISNAEDGINARVDK
-389 DGTEGNLTGE
+389 TEQNLTSLS
-399 AETRYNDDQ
+399 D
-408 TLQGE
+408 L
-413 IDALEELI
+413 L

-428 DGTTVLQYAQQQA
+428 DGQTVLEYAQEQA
-441 TNLIKNGV
+441 TDLIKNGV

-459 EILIMDATSIASAT
+459 EILIMDSTSISSAT

-479 SGGLGFSANGYNGT
+479 SGGLGYSSTGYNGT
-493 YKTAMTSDG
+493 YQTAMTSDG
-502 RIVADMITTGKLLA
+502 KIVADMITTGKLLA

-529 TNVINSTN
+529 SNVINSTN
-537 IGGYIGYFSGDDGSG
+537 IGGYIGYFEGSDGSG
-552 TTGITM
+552 DTEGM
-558 APATGNNK
+558 AMTCGSNK
-566 IAVST
+566 IAVSNA
-571 GGASLNGGIPLVS
+571 GASINGGTPFFSVANRCQVS
-584 VTNKAYS
+584 GN
-591 AGPFEVQGS
+591 
-600 LTVSGGHDMSLNGGG
+600 LTVTGNITGQTITDILNRL
-615 DIYSTA
+615 TA
-621 WGGWLSQVLA
+621 LES
-631 NKAAASHTH
+631 AS
-640 SS
+640 

>member
-12 YNPTAAD
+12 YNPVAAD
-19 TLPVMDPSLTVE
+19 TLPVMDPSLSVE

-149 STQYASTWN
+149 STQYASAWN

-175 YNTDGTLTVSYR
+175 YNSDGSLSVSYR

-210 VTATEVFT
+210 VTATDVFT
-218 VLIPTGKTD
+218 VLIPTGKTE
-227 SEATSSTTTSRS
+227 SETTSDTTTSRS
-239 GGALTIESVNG
+239 NGVLTIESVNG
-250 GLDYIKNAGA
+250 GLDYIRNDGA
-260 VKLFGGEIWREHNW
+260 VRLFGGEIWREHNW
-274 SYIDSPSELK
+274 SYIRSASELK

-322 LHNVIANEYEVN
+322 LHNVIANEYDVN
-334 DQYYCSKIDYHFNN
+334 DQYYCSKIEYHFNN
-348 PSSNRYTFGTLQQT
+348 PGQNRYTFGTLQQT
-362 LTELQHEEEQQTSAD
+362 LTELQHEEDQQASANL
-377 ISDTAEGINDRI
+377 SNAEDGINARVDK
-389 DGTEGNLTGE
+389 TEQNLTSLS
-399 AETRYNDDQ
+399 D
-408 TLQGE
+408 L
-413 IDALEELI
+413 L

-428 DGTTVLQYAQQQA
+428 DGQTVLEYAQEQA
-441 TNLIKNGV
+441 TDLIKNGV

-459 EILIMDATSIASAT
+459 EILIMDSTSISSAT

-479 SGGLGFSANGYNGT
+479 SGGLGYSSTGYNGT
-493 YKTAMTSDG
+493 YQTAMTADG
-502 RIVADMITTGKLLA
+502 KIVADMITTGKLLA

-529 TNVINSTN
+529 SNVINSTN
-537 IGGYIGYFSGDDGSG
+537 IGGYIGYFEGSDGSG
-552 TTGITM
+552 DTEGM
-558 APATGNNK
+558 AMTCGNNK
-566 IAVST
+566 IAVSNA
-571 GGASLNGGIPLVS
+571 GASINGGTPFFSVANRCQVS
-584 VTNKAYS
+584 GN
-591 AGPFEVQGS
+591 
-600 LTVSGGHDMSLNGGG
+600 LTVTGNITGQTITDILNRL
-615 DIYSTA
+615 TA
-621 WGGWLSQVLA
+621 LES
-631 NKAAASHTH
+631 AS
-640 SS
+640 

>member
-12 YNPTAAD
+12 YNPVAAD
-19 TLPVMDPSLTVE
+19 TLPVIDPSLSVE

-133 GTVNVTSPE
+133 GTVKVTSPE

-149 STQYASTWN
+149 STQYASAWN

-175 YNTDGTLTVSYR
+175 YNSDGSLSVSYR

-194 SQDIRFGENIV
+194 TQEIRFGENIV

-210 VTATEVFT
+210 VTATDVFT
-218 VLIPTGKTD
+218 VLIPTGKTE
-227 SEATSSTTTSRS
+227 SETTSDTTTSRS
-239 GGALTIESVNG
+239 NGVLTIESVNG
-250 GLDYIKNAGA
+250 GLDYIRNAGA
-260 VKLFGGEIWREHNW
+260 VNLFGEIWREHNW
-274 SYIDSPSELK
+274 SYISSASELK

-322 LHNVIANEYEVN
+322 LHNVIANEYDVN
-334 DQYYCSKIDYHFNN
+334 DQYYCSKIEYHFNN
-348 PSSNRYTFGTLQQT
+348 PGQNRYTFGTLQQT
-362 LTELQHEEEQQTSAD
+362 LTELQHEEDQQTSTN
-377 ISDTAEGINDRI
+377 ISNAEDGINARVDK
-389 DGTEGNLTGE
+389 TEQNLTSLS
-399 AETRYNDDQ
+399 D
-408 TLQGE
+408 L
-413 IDALEELI
+413 L

-428 DGTTVLQYAQQQA
+428 DGQTVLEYAQEQA
-441 TNLIKNGV
+441 TDLIKNGV

-459 EILIMDATSIASAT
+459 EILIMDSTSISSAT

-479 SGGLGFSANGYNGT
+479 SGGLGYSSNGYNGT
-493 YKTAMTSDG
+493 YQTAMTADG
-502 RIVADMITTGKLLA
+502 KIVADMITTGKLLA

-537 IGGYIGYFSGDDGSG
+537 IGGYIGYFEGSDGSG
-552 TTGITM
+552 DTEGM
-558 APATGNNK
+558 AMTCGNNK
-566 IAVST
+566 IAVSNA
-571 GGASLNGGIPLVS
+571 GASINGGTPFFSVANRCQVS
-584 VTNKAYS
+584 GN
-591 AGPFEVQGS
+591 
-600 LTVSGGHDMSLNGGG
+600 LTVTGNITGQTITDILNRL
-615 DIYSTA
+615 TA
-621 WGGWLSQVLA
+621 LES
-631 NKAAASHTH
+631 AS
-640 SS
+640 

>member
-12 YNPTAAD
+12 YNPVAAD
-19 TLPVMDPSLTVE
+19 TLPVIDPSLSVE

-113 AFLINQHNE
+113 AYLINQHNE

-149 STQYASTWN
+149 STQYASAWN

-175 YNTDGTLTVSYR
+175 YNSDGSLSVSYR

-194 SQDIRFGENIV
+194 TQDIRFGENIV

-210 VTATEVFT
+210 VTATDVFT
-218 VLIPTGKTD
+218 VLIPTGKTE
-227 SEATSSTTTSRS
+227 SETTSDTTTSRS
-239 GGALTIESVNG
+239 NGVLTIESVNG
-250 GLDYIKNAGA
+250 GLDYIRNDGA
-260 VKLFGGEIWREHNW
+260 VRLFGGEIWREHNW
-274 SYIDSPSELK
+274 SYISSASELK

-322 LHNVIANEYEVN
+322 LHNVIANEYDVN
-334 DQYYCSKIDYHFNN
+334 DQYYCSKIEYHFNN
-348 PSSNRYTFGTLQQT
+348 PGQNRYTFGTLQQT
-362 LTELQHEEEQQTSAD
+362 LTELQHEEDQQASANL
-377 ISDTAEGINDRI
+377 SNAEDGINARVDK
-389 DGTEGNLTGE
+389 TEQNLTSLS
-399 AETRYNDDQ
+399 D
-408 TLQGE
+408 L
-413 IDALEELI
+413 L

-428 DGTTVLQYAQQQA
+428 DGQTVLEYAQEQA
-441 TNLIKNGV
+441 TDLIKNGV

-459 EILIMDATSIASAT
+459 EILIMDSTSISSAT

-479 SGGLGFSANGYNGT
+479 SGGLGYSSTGYNGT
-493 YKTAMTSDG
+493 YQTAMTADG
-502 RIVADMITTGKLLA
+502 KIVADMITTGKLLA

-529 TNVINSTN
+529 SNVINSTN
-537 IGGYIGYFSGDDGSG
+537 IGGYIGYFEGSDGSG
-552 TTGITM
+552 DTEGM
-558 APATGNNK
+558 AMTCGNNK
-566 IAVST
+566 IAVSNA
-571 GGASLNGGIPLVS
+571 GASINGGTPFFSVANRCQVS
-584 VTNKAYS
+584 GN
-591 AGPFEVQGS
+591 
-600 LTVSGGHDMSLNGGG
+600 LTVTGNITGQTITDILNRL
-615 DIYSTA
+615 TA
-621 WGGWLSQVLA
+621 LES
-631 NKAAASHTH
+631 AS
-640 SS
+640 